1 MRAAEYTARG
11 AARDVLRLVDLPPPE
26 PGPGEVRVRVMVSAV
41 NPSDTK
47 SRSARPNDTAMP
59 FPAVTPHQDGAGV
72 IDAVGPGG
80 DAGRIGQRVWLYM
93 ANRGRPRGTA
103 ADWTVVPAER
113 AVPLPD
119 GTSFAEGACLGIP
132 AMTAH
137 YALMSDGPLTGKTV
151 LVQGGAGAVG
161 FYAIQIARWAGAAQ
175 VITTVSR
182 PEQADQARAAGADLV
197 IDRKTQDVVACL
209 RAAAPE
215 GIDRVIE
222 VAFGTNQADDL
233 AVLARGG
240 VIATYAS
247 DAEPQPVLNFRAL
260 MVKDAVVRFVLIY
273 EAPQSARDAAARD
286 ITAMLKAGQLRHQI
300 ARTVPLADIVAAHE
314 AMESGRLVGK
324 ILIDMTLADGR
335 P

>member
-1 MRAAEYTARG
+1 MRAVEYTARG
-11 AARDVLRLVDLPPPE
+11 PAVEVLRLVDLPTPM

-47 SRSARPNDTAMP
+47 SRSLRPNDTAMP

-72 IDAVGPGG
+72 IDAVGPGV
-80 DAGRIGQRVWLYM
+80 DAARVGQRVWVYM

-103 ADWTVVPAER
+103 AEWTVVPNER
-113 AVPLPD
+113 AVPMPD
-119 GTSFAEGACLGIP
+119 NTSFAEGACLGIP

-161 FYAIQIARWAGAAQ
+161 FYAIQIAKWAGAAQ
-175 VITTVSR
+175 VIATVSR
-182 PEQADQARAAGADLV
+182 PEQAVQAQAAGADLV
-197 IDRKTQDVVACL
+197 INRKTEDVVACI
-209 RAAAPE
+209 RAAAPQ

-222 VAFGTNQADDL
+222 VAFGANQADDL
-233 AVLARGG
+233 AVLARNG

-247 DAEPQPVLNFRAL
+247 DAQPEPVVSYRAL
-260 MVKDAVVRFVLIY
+260 MVKDAVLRFVLIY

-286 ITAMLKAGQLRHQI
+286 INAMLSAGALRHQI
-300 ARTVPLADIVAAHE
+300 AQVLPLAKIVVAHE
-314 AMESGRLVGK
+314 AMESGTQIGK
-324 ILIDMTLADGR
+324 VLMDLSL
-335 P
+335 

>member
-1 MRAAEYTARG
+1 MRAVEYTTRG
-11 AARDVLRLVDLPPPE
+11 AAADVLRLVNLATPT

-47 SRSARPNDTAMP
+47 SRSLRPDDTVMP

-80 DAGRIGQRVWLYM
+80 DPSRIGQRVWVYM

-103 ADWTVVPAER
+103 AEWTVVPGER

-119 GTSFAEGACLGIP
+119 QASFAEGACLGIP

-161 FYAIQIARWAGAAQ
+161 FYAIQIAKWAGAVQ
-175 VITTVSR
+175 VIATVSR
-182 PEQADQARAAGADLV
+182 PEQAVQAKLAGADLV
-197 IDRKTQDVVACL
+197 IDRKTQDVVACV
-209 RAAAPE
+209 RAAAPD
-215 GIDRVIE
+215 GVDRVIE
-222 VAFGTNQADDL
+222 VAFGANQADDL
-233 AVLARGG
+233 AVLARNG

-247 DAEPQPVLNFRAL
+247 DARPEPVISYRAL
-260 MVKDAVVRFVLIY
+260 MVKDAVLRFVLIY
-273 EAPQSARDAAARD
+273 EAPQYARDAAARE
-286 ITAMLKAGQLRHQI
+286 IHAMVESGVLRHQI
-300 ARTVPLADIVAAHE
+300 ARVLPLDRIVAAHE
-314 AMESGRLVGK
+314 AMESGKLVGK
-324 ILIDMTLADGR
+324 ILIDLSLPA
-335 P
+335 PQA

>member
-1 MRAAEYTARG
+1 MRAVEYTARG
-11 AARDVLRLVDLPPPE
+11 PAAEVLRLVDLPTPT

-47 SRSARPNDTAMP
+47 SRSLRPNDTAMA

-80 DAGRIGQRVWLYM
+80 DASRIGQRVWVYM

-103 ADWTVVPAER
+103 ADWTVVPDER

-137 YALMSDGPLTGKTV
+137 YALMSDGPLIGKTV

-161 FYAIQIARWAGAAQ
+161 FYAIQIAKWAGAAP
-175 VITTVSR
+175 VIATVSR
-182 PEQADQARAAGADLV
+182 PEQAVQAKAAGADLV
-197 IDRKTQDVVACL
+197 IDRKTQNVVACI
-209 RAAAPE
+209 RAAAPQ
-215 GIDRVIE
+215 GVDRVIE
-222 VAFGTNQADDL
+222 VAFGANQADDL
-233 AVLARGG
+233 PVLARNG

-247 DAEPQPVLNFRAL
+247 DAQPEPVVSYRAL
-260 MVKDAVVRFVLIY
+260 MVKDAVLRFVLIY
-273 EAPQSARDAAARD
+273 EARQSARDDAARD
-286 ITAMLKAGQLRHQI
+286 INAMLAAGALRHQI
-300 ARTVPLADIVAAHE
+300 AQVLPLDKVVAAHE
-314 AMESGRLVGK
+314 AMESGKLVGK
-324 ILIDMTLADGR
+324 ILIDLVAA
-335 P
+335 

>member
-1 MRAAEYTARG
+1 MRAVEYTARG
-11 AARDVLRLVDLPPPE
+11 PAAEVLRLVDLPTPT

-47 SRSARPNDTAMP
+47 SRSLRPNDTAMP

-72 IDAVGPGG
+72 IDAVGPGV
-80 DAGRIGQRVWLYM
+80 DASRIGQRVWVYM

-103 ADWTVVPAER
+103 ADWTVVPDER

-137 YALMSDGPLTGKTV
+137 YALMSDGPLSRKTV

-161 FYAIQIARWAGAAQ
+161 FYAIQIAKWAGATQ
-175 VITTVSR
+175 VIATVSR
-182 PEQADQARAAGADLV
+182 PEQAVQARVAGADLV
-197 IDRKTQDVVACL
+197 INRKTEDVVGRI
-209 RAAAPE
+209 RAAAPQ

-222 VAFGTNQADDL
+222 VAFGANQADDL
-233 AVLARGG
+233 AVLARNG

-247 DAEPQPVLNFRAL
+247 DAQPEPVVSYRAL
-260 MVKDAVVRFVLIY
+260 MVKDAVLRFVLIY

-286 ITAMLKAGQLRHQI
+286 ITTMLQAGVLRHQI
-300 ARTVPLADIVAAHE
+300 AQVLPLAKVIAAHE
-314 AMESGRLVGK
+314 AMESGTLIGK
-324 ILIDMTLADGR
+324 VLIDLSL
-335 P
+335 

>member
-1 MRAAEYTARG
+1 MRAVEYTARG
-11 AARDVLRLVDLPPPE
+11 AAAEVLRLVDLPAPT

-47 SRSARPNDTAMP
+47 SRSLRPNDTAMP

-80 DAGRIGQRVWLYM
+80 DAARIGQRVWVYM

-103 ADWTVVPAER
+103 ADWTVVPDAR

-119 GTSFAEGACLGIP
+119 TTSFAEGACLGIP

-137 YALMSDGPLTGKTV
+137 YALMSDGALTGKTV

-175 VITTVSR
+175 VIATVSR
-182 PEQADQARAAGADLV
+182 PEQAAQAKAAGADLV
-197 IDRKTQDVVACL
+197 IDRKTQDVVACV
-209 RAAAPE
+209 RAAAPT
-215 GIDRVIE
+215 GVDRVIE
-222 VAFGTNQADDL
+222 VAFGVNQADDL
-233 AVLARGG
+233 AVLAQNG

-247 DAEPQPVLNFRAL
+247 DAQPEPVISYRAL
-260 MVKDAVVRFVLIY
+260 MVKDAVLRFVLIY

-286 ITAMLKAGQLRHQI
+286 ITAMLQAGALRHQI
-300 ARTVPLADIVAAHE
+300 AQRLPLDSVVAAHE
-314 AMESGRLVGK
+314 AMESGKLVGK
-324 ILIDMTLADGR
+324 ILIDMGLPG
-335 P
+335 PQP